1 MIGDQITIEITNN
14 NIRRNGLDNQW
25 GVKNLTKNH
34 RKLEAVTTGGR
45 KLNVGGANR
54 RAEGSVNRV
63 SRPGKY

>member
-1 MIGDQITIEITNN
+1 MIGITNN
-14 NIRRNGLDNQW
+14 NIRRNGLDNHW

-34 RKLEAVTTGGR
+34 RKLEAATTRGR
-45 KLNVGGANR
+45 KLNVGGAIR